1 MGYWVTLEIQPE
13 TFARFEQIHSGMKVS
28 QDSSLSKAL
37 GEVLADISCEVV
49 DQVFGDVTRQHAKAD
64 YESEKI
70 LQQIKDAVR
79 KYMPWSVS
87 FFSNERL
94 LPMVDYLAGMTEK
107 KQGRCLL
114 SYEVDT
120 VLVNET
126 LGCLEHI
133 RAGNNAY
140 IQPAFKAFSKIVDQ
154 GVTSLVREPKKM
166 LKFNFVVDKT
176 LNGVISLTTQLGY
189 KRLEKLG
196 SQFDAETTEKYFS
209 HFFEFMHDRNTVDV

>member
-1 MGYWVTLEIQPE
+1 MGYLVTLHIQPQ
-13 TFARFEQIHSGMKVS
+13 TFSRFVTIHQQMLTNEK
-28 QDSSLSKAL
+28 KALAKLL
-37 GEVLADISCEVV
+37 GEVLADISCEIV
-49 DQVFGDVTRQHAKAD
+49 DQVFGDATKKHTQID

-70 LQQIKDAVR
+70 LLQIKDAVR

-94 LPMVDYLAGMTEK
+94 LPMVNYLAEMTHEK
-107 KQGRCLL
+107 NGRYVL
-114 SYEVDT
+114 SYEVDN
-120 VLVNET
+120 VVVNET

-140 IQPAFKAFSKIVDQ
+140 IQAAFKAFTQIVDQ

-176 LNGVISLTTQLGY
+176 LNGVINLTTQLGY

-196 SQFDAETTEKYFS
+196 SQFDAETTEKYFG
-209 HFFEFMHDRNTVDV
+209 HFFEFMHDRNTLDV

>member
-1 MGYWVTLEIQPE
+1 MGYLVTLNIHPD
-13 TFARFEQIHSGMKVS
+13 TFARFQHIHLKMQAGGHEA
-28 QDSSLSKAL
+28 LAKAL

-49 DQVFGDVTRQHAKAD
+49 EQVFGDATRQHAGPD

-70 LQQIKDAVR
+70 LIQIKEAVR

-94 LPMVDYLAGMTEK
+94 LPMVDYLANMTHQK
-107 KQGRCLL
+107 DGRCLL
-114 SYEVDT
+114 SYQVDN
-120 VLVNET
+120 VIVNET
-126 LGCLEHI
+126 LGCLEQI
-133 RAGNNAY
+133 QAGNHAY
-140 IQPAFKAFSKIVDQ
+140 IEPAFRAFTQIVDQ

-176 LNGVISLTTQLGY
+176 LNGVITLTTQLGY

-196 SQFDAETTEKYFS
+196 SQFDAETTEKYFG
-209 HFFEFMHDRNTVDV
+209 HFFEFMHERNTIIS

>member
-1 MGYWVTLEIQPE
+1 MGYLVTLTIQPE
-13 TFARFEQIHSGMKVS
+13 TYRRFVQIHEKMQASHS
-28 QDSSLSKAL
+28 ISLAKSL

-49 DQVFGDVTRQHAKAD
+49 DQVFGVPTRQHAGSD
-64 YESEKI
+64 YESERI

-94 LPMVDYLAGMTEK
+94 LPMVDYLLQMTH
-107 KQGRCLL
+107 QHGQRYLL
-114 SYEVDT
+114 SYEVDN
-120 VLVNET
+120 VVVKET
-126 LGCLEHI
+126 LGCLEQI
-133 RAGNNAY
+133 RAGNHAY
-140 IQPAFKAFSKIVDQ
+140 IQPAFKAFTQIVDQ
-154 GVTSLVREPKKM
+154 GVSSLIREPKKM

-196 SQFDAETTEKYFS
+196 SQFDAETTDKYFQ
-209 HFFEFMHDRNTVDV
+209 HFFEFMQDRNSNQN

>member
-1 MGYWVTLEIQPE
+1 MGYAVTLKIQPE
-13 TFARFEQIHSGMKVS
+13 TFARFEDIHQKMQAGSSVS
-28 QDSSLSKAL
+28 LAKAL

-49 DQVFGDVTRQHAKAD
+49 DQVFGDATRQHARPD

-70 LQQIKDAVR
+70 LQQIKEAVR

-94 LPMVDYLAGMTEK
+94 LPMVDYLAGMTYRKE
-107 KQGRCLL
+107 GRCLL
-114 SYEVDT
+114 SYQVDN
-120 VLVNET
+120 VVVKET
-126 LGCLEHI
+126 LGCLEQI
-133 RAGNNAY
+133 REGNHAY
-140 IQPAFKAFSKIVDQ
+140 IQPAFKAFTQIVDQ

-176 LNGVISLTTQLGY
+176 LNGVITLTTQLGY

-196 SQFDAETTEKYFS
+196 SQFDAETTEKYFG
-209 HFFEFMHDRNTVDV
+209 HFFEFMHDRNTV